1 MKSFDVKSVL
11 KGFFNKQSG
20 LSVFMACNVY
30 VCPTAAYSSVIAKT
44 PISTG
49 SDNYTRKIEKERG
62 ERSLSALKSNTSPK
76 ILWGE

>member
-1 MKSFDVKSVL
+1 
-11 KGFFNKQSG
+11 
-20 LSVFMACNVY
+20 VY